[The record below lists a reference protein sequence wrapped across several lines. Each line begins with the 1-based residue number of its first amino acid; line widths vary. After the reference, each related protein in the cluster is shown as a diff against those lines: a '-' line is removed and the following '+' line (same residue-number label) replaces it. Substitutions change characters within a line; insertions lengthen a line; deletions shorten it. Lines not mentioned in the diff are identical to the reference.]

1 MSATTTTNFQ
11 ALWAEADAAGKAAA
25 EACTPRPMLVGT
37 AKGLFDDSFDESQPV
52 YYVAD
57 GVCGF
62 AWITFKGNTAF
73 GRWAKAAGLARK
85 GYPSGL
91 AYWVRGYGQSMQKK
105 EAYAQAFA
113 ATLRAAG
120 VTAYAESRMD

>member
-1 MSATTTTNFQ
+1 MSATKFK

-25 EACTPRPMLVGT
+25 DACTPRPMIVGE
-37 AKGLFDDSFDESQPV
+37 AKSLFGSEIDYSKPT

-62 AWITFKGNTAF
+62 AWVSFKGNTAF
-73 GRWAKAAGLARK
+73 GRWAKQAGLASK
-85 GYPSGL
+85 GYPTGL
-91 AYWVRGYGQSMQKK
+91 QLWVRGYGQSMQRK

-113 ATLRAAG
+113 ETLRTAG
-120 VTAYAESRMD
+120 ITAYAQSRMD